1 MNTLWDKHQERNF
14 FLKCL
19 EIVSTKQLFY
29 VTHDKKYLAYWP
41 KKYEGAKTTLQSRNA
56 LIGSY
61 TEKWVGDLL
70 GEIAESVNGYP
81 MQGVISEEIGLTKQ
95 SPADVAICKT
105 KEIIQKPNDIL
116 LIVEV
121 KMSVVWNWEFIP
133 ETKELRCVGDYLT
146 HQGNPSLLRSDSML
160 KAIGKS
166 INIRVSSF
174 RASKIPIVVIGN
186 TPVAKSYWEKVD
198 NLKRN
203 GIIQGFWSVNPKP
216 LDDEDTPKFTPHR
229 GFLRIDSYQEL
240 KENILALLNEEREF
254 FAGMHTRKRVGEI
267 IELANREKDYLAKT
281 HKFLELLRNSEE
293 GNG

>member
-1 MNTLWDKHQERNF
+1 MNILWDKSQERNF
-14 FLKCL
+14 FLRCL
-19 EIVSTKQLFY
+19 EIVSAEQLFY
-29 VTHDKKYLAYWP
+29 LTHDKKYLAYWP
-41 KKYEGAKTTLQSRNA
+41 KKYKGAKTTLQSRNA

-70 GEIAESVNGYP
+70 GEIAESVKGYS

-105 KEIIQKPNDIL
+105 KEVIQKPNDIL

-133 ETKELRCVGDYLT
+133 ETKELKCVGDYIT

-166 INIRVSSF
+166 INIRVFSVG
-174 RASKIPIVVIGN
+174 ASKIPIVVIGN

-216 LDDEDTPKFTPHR
+216 LDNEGTPKSTPQR
-229 GFLRIDSYQEL
+229 GFLRVDSYEEL

-254 FAGMHTRKRVGEI
+254 FAGMYTRKRLGEI
-267 IELANREKDYLAKT
+267 IELANREKSHLAKA
-281 HKFLELLRNSEE
+281 HKFLELLRDTKE
-293 GNG
+293 GSS